1 MIYYYGKCHTHANMR
16 LQKPSIFILFKR
28 HLKWLFPNT
37 VLDKECEL
45 FTIKAGESL
54 LVCIV
59 YTGVK
64 AIHMN
69 DWDVRDITNTQIFH
83 KDVQ

>member
-1 MIYYYGKCHTHANMR
+1 MSYACQYETSETFNFYFVQKAPQVALSQHSSCQKMRAIYYK
-16 LQKPSIFILFKR
+16 S
-28 HLKWLFPNT
+28 
-37 VLDKECEL
+37 
-45 FTIKAGESL
+45 GESL

>member
-1 MIYYYGKCHTHANMR
+1 MSYACQYETAETFNFYFV
-16 LQKPSIFILFKR
+16 QKAPQVAL
-28 HLKWLFPNT
+28 PNT
-37 VLDKECEL
+37 VLDKKCEL

-69 DWDVRDITNTQIFH
+69 DWDFRDITNTQIFH

>member
-37 VLDKECEL
+37 VLVKKCEL

>member
-1 MIYYYGKCHTHANMR
+1 MALSQHSSCQKMRAIYYK
-16 LQKPSIFILFKR
+16 S
-28 HLKWLFPNT
+28 
-37 VLDKECEL
+37 
-45 FTIKAGESL
+45 GESL